1 MALSHLMLQLGAKEY
16 ETYWFHAYTHLL
28 ATKKLSQAT
37 ELLSGLRQRA
47 FLLAILKLVRRQP
60 KVVPMLQK
68 TSALSETMYGIV

>member
-1 MALSHLMLQLGAKEY
+1 MKHIGSMLIH
-16 ETYWFHAYTHLL
+16 WP

-68 TSALSETMYGIV
+68 TSAQSETMYGIV